1 MKRSKSFAGFSHE
14 IRTSTTLPVQSV
26 ARPETLRTNVS
37 QLTPSTHV
45 PSLADAAA
53 AAVKP
58 SHVTDGPVGPSVPLD
73 GVAARALFDCADV
86 SANVAASARTST
98 KTKRPYDLMTSPPQ
112 GSSGFLVVPAANQ
125 LLTHSLRSRERLRLE
140 EPRFACSRLGATT
153 V

>member
-53 AAVKP
+53 AAMKP
-58 SHVTDGPVGPSVPLD
+58 SHVTDGPMGPSVPLD
-73 GVAARALFDCADV
+73 GVAARALFCCADV

-98 KTKRPYDLMTSPPQ
+98 KTKRLYDLMRSPPQ
-112 GSSGFLVVPAANQ
+112 GSSGVLVVPAANQ
-125 LLTHSLRSRERLRLE
+125 LLTHSLR
-140 EPRFACSRLGATT
+140 AGGAGDRP
-153 V
+153 VVPGRCV